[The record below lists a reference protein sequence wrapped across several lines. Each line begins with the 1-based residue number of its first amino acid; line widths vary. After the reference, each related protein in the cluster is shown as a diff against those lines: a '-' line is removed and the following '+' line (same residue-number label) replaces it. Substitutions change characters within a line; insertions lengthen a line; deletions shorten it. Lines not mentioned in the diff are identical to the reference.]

1 MAPENV
7 AEKRASGVVPES
19 AQGMECPLCGSPDVV
34 ERIPR
39 VDDHIT
45 GDPFHIRG
53 CRACGVCFTHPMPRE
68 MDRYYPSKYRGY
80 SSLTKAVLGT
90 LYRLRVRKWLRMVK
104 GTGSVLEV
112 GCGPGLMLEALRKH
126 GWQVTG
132 IERTESMAAYAREK
146 LGLNVIP
153 GGIEALP
160 KGLAFD
166 LIVMFQVLEHMPNPL
181 SILKECAAR
190 LKPGESS
197 SSMFLILIAGKRIMA
212 NIYGF
217 ISIPKTSLPLHA
229 KIPGVCPSDAGGRSS
244 CEICFL

>member
-190 LKPGESS
+190 LKPGSPRHQCS
-197 SSMFLILIAGKRIMA
+197 
-212 NIYGF
+212 
-217 ISIPKTSLPLHA
+217 
-229 KIPGVCPSDAGGRSS
+229 
-244 CEICFL
+244 